1 MRWKYLIDVP
11 WIVFAAYWAIGAL
24 KTQRTAK
31 KESFAARYG
40 VMAIEVVGFYLLL
53 SRDTAIGVL
62 GERVFRRTFELRMAG
77 VVLLWAGIG
86 LALWARWHLG
96 QYWSGRITIKEGH
109 KLIRTGPYG
118 RLRHPIYSGLVLAA
132 VGTAIEIDQWRGA
145 AAVCIIL
152 LGFWI
157 KGHREEA
164 LLAREFGAEFDEH
177 RRSTGFLLP
186 RLHANASH
194 LSESAR

>member
-1 MRWKYLIDVP
+1 MIWNYLITGP

-24 KTQRTAK
+24 KTRRTAK

-40 VMAIEVVGFYLLL
+40 VLAMEVVGFYLLL
-53 SRDTAIGVL
+53 SKDASIGFLGRDVVL
-62 GERVFRRTFELRMAG
+62 RTFELRVLG

-109 KLIRTGPYG
+109 KLIRTGPYA
-118 RLRHPIYSGLVLAA
+118 RLRHPIYSGLVLA
-132 VGTAIEIDQWRGA
+132 VIGTAIEIDQWRGFVA
-145 AAVCIIL
+145 ACIVL

-157 KGHREEA
+157 KGRREEA
-164 LLAREFGAEFDEH
+164 LLAKEFGAEFEEH
-177 RRSTGFLLP
+177 RGATGFLFPKLW
-186 RLHANASH
+186 LT
-194 LSESAR
+194 